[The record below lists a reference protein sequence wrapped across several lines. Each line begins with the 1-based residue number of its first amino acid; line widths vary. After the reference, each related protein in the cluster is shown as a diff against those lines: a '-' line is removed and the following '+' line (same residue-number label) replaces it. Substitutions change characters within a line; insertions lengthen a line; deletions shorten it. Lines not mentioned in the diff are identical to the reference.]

1 MRFVCRSLECRRKNC
16 WVSLG
21 LLIDV
26 LFEVKRK
33 DNHTTSAAID
43 RLCVL
48 HQRIIDEVA
57 AVFTDDVEQA
67 KTELQLGVQFEEG
80 QIDVATHA
88 HFEIEV
94 KRFPSAEQM
103 K

>member
-1 MRFVCRSLECRRKNC
+1 VRQDYHV
-16 WVSLG
+16 VS
-21 LLIDV
+21 
-26 LFEVKRK
+26 
-33 DNHTTSAAID
+33 SAID

-48 HQRIIDEVA
+48 LQRIVDEVA
-57 AVFTDDVEQA
+57 AVFADDVEQA
-67 KTELQLGVQFEEG
+67 KTELQLEVQFEER

>member
-1 MRFVCRSLECRRKNC
+1 MF
-16 WVSLG
+16 
-21 LLIDV
+21 
-26 LFEVKRK
+26 LFEVERQ
-33 DNHTTSAAID
+33 DYHVVSSAID

-48 HQRIIDEVA
+48 LQRIVDEVA
-57 AVFTDDVEQA
+57 AVFADDVEQA
-67 KTELQLGVQFEEG
+67 KTKLQFGIEFEKR

-94 KRFPSAEQM
+94 KRFQAQS